1 VERSSV
7 CWQGDTIL
15 PFLYKAT
22 NRALGVLSEETTDYQ
37 DFKIECDSASL
48 NRKMF
53 KSLPENILRHLVI
66 SGFDDSVNYVHL
78 NFPGKKVLAYDPFP
92 PKDEITSYEALSKNW
107 RDENVGGRLNSS
119 TLANFM
125 ETLVRP
131 NVTVRDMLERVR
143 AEDGG
148 VQTDAG
154 QRIRQEMMQVYD
166 MFREQ
171 IDGVMGPENPENSEN
186 NTVNAQNTEIN
197 EANADAGLLD
207 VEIDEN
213 DANLAAGVLDQEA
226 INMLNDEELARR
238 LQEEEWD

>member
-1 VERSSV
+1 
-7 CWQGDTIL
+7 
-15 PFLYKAT
+15 
-22 NRALGVLSEETTDYQ
+22 
-37 DFKIECDSASL
+37 
-48 NRKMF
+48 
-53 KSLPENILRHLVI
+53 
-66 SGFDDSVNYVHL
+66 
-78 NFPGKKVLAYDPFP
+78 
-92 PKDEITSYEALSKNW
+92 
-107 RDENVGGRLNSS
+107 
-119 TLANFM
+119 M

-154 QRIRQEMMQVYD
+154 QRIRQEMMQVYE

-197 EANADAGLLD
+197 EANVDAGLLD

-213 DANLAAGVLDQEA
+213 DANLAATGLDQEA

>member
-1 VERSSV
+1 
-7 CWQGDTIL
+7 
-15 PFLYKAT
+15 
-22 NRALGVLSEETTDYQ
+22 
-37 DFKIECDSASL
+37 
-48 NRKMF
+48 M
-53 KSLPENILRHLVI
+53 
-66 SGFDDSVNYVHL
+66 
-78 NFPGKKVLAYDPFP
+78 
-92 PKDEITSYEALSKNW
+92 
-107 RDENVGGRLNSS
+107 
-119 TLANFM
+119 
-125 ETLVRP
+125 RP

-154 QRIRQEMMQVYD
+154 QRIRQEMMQVYE

-186 NTVNAQNTEIN
+186 TAQNLEIN

-213 DANLAAGVLDQEA
+213 DANLAATGLDQEA

>member
-1 VERSSV
+1 
-7 CWQGDTIL
+7 
-15 PFLYKAT
+15 
-22 NRALGVLSEETTDYQ
+22 
-37 DFKIECDSASL
+37 
-48 NRKMF
+48 
-53 KSLPENILRHLVI
+53 
-66 SGFDDSVNYVHL
+66 
-78 NFPGKKVLAYDPFP
+78 
-92 PKDEITSYEALSKNW
+92 
-107 RDENVGGRLNSS
+107 
-119 TLANFM
+119 M

-154 QRIRQEMMQVYD
+154 QRIRQEMMQVYE

-186 NTVNAQNTEIN
+186 TAQNLEIN

-213 DANLAAGVLDQEA
+213 DANLAATGLDQEA